1 MVFSLSSFPFVF
13 FVPNTMEDVHVFE
26 GVAYVPIKFIRDK
39 QRDWVSAGW
48 LSKQMAHM
56 GYMKI
61 KPTSIGLSV
70 ESGIGHRSGDYMRLD
85 QAIQCIPVKKQPEAR
100 KYFKDVLPGAGT
112 SHQTECTTNC

>member
-1 MVFSLSSFPFVF
+1 M
-13 FVPNTMEDVHVFE
+13 

-70 ESGIGHRSGDYMRLD
+70 ESH
-85 QAIQCIPVKKQPEAR
+85 
-100 KYFKDVLPGAGT
+100 F
-112 SHQTECTTNC
+112 